1 MELSLQNIAA
11 IGELI
16 TVIVVAGSAAWY
28 AFFSQKR
35 SQQATDDDVATK
47 LINNLKLTVDQQEKT
62 IGGLTTKLDTTTKEL
77 HQMQGR
83 NTVLEQ
89 LFNGSEGSILSF
101 LKEAPKLT
109 LIAEENNALAKETS
123 NDIKSLIA
131 SIDRLVTVLA
141 PKSA

>member
-1 MELSLQNIAA
+1 MIDLQNIAA

-16 TVIVVAGSAAWY
+16 TLIVVAGSAAWY
-28 AFFSQKR
+28 AFFNQRK
-35 SQQATDDDVATK
+35 SQQATDDDIASK

-109 LIAEENNALAKETS
+109 LIAEENNALAKKTS